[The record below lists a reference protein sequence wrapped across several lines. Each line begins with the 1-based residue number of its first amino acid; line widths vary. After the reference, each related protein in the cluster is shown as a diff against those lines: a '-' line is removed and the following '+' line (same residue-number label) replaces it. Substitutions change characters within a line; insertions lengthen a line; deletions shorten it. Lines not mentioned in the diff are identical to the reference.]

1 MVVDDLGLPS
11 YIVQKLNLKQNLYAI
26 SHSTYEKLAYR
37 IGQVGVHQYET
48 RSVQR
53 TLLNTSDGC
62 IIIVDGSGARTKL
75 REC

>member
-11 YIVQKLNLKQNLYAI
+11 YIVQKLNLKWNFYAI
-26 SHSTYEKLAYR
+26 SHSTYEKLAHQ
-37 IGQVGVHQYET
+37 IGQVGVLRYET

-75 REC
+75 RER